1 MSKTLQKTDTR
12 NYLWDNI
19 KAFLIFTVV
28 LGHFLE
34 FFPVN
39 NIVFKCLD
47 YWIYTFHMPAFLFVS
62 GFWAKNYCVNGK
74 VRAEKVITNLSYFLV
89 FQVLFFLFTKLFLVP
104 DDTFTLFYPDMGLW
118 YLCAVVAYY
127 LLIPIAEKLPFYI
140 MLPCC
145 FILSLLINTDPAGSS
160 FMVLSRIFVFLP
172 YFFLGYYISE
182 NTISK
187 LRKIKGKVFISIIS
201 AMISVG
207 IWGSIILL
215 NSRDAFPLRMFYG
228 KNSYES
234 MNFSDA
240 HGMCLRALSW
250 VISLLMIFAL
260 ILIFSEKKNIFSYL
274 GKYSLQIYILHMPLG
289 MFFRE
294 TDFTQQFPV
303 DTWWQ
308 GVVILIIA
316 IAVTL
321 IFSHPIFSK
330 PFQWIHKGIQKI
342 FTTQKGKNQI

>member
-1 MSKTLQKTDTR
+1 MGKTLQTTDAR

-19 KAFLIFTVV
+19 KAFLMLTVV

-39 NIVFKCLD
+39 NIFFKCLD
-47 YWIYTFHMPAFLFVS
+47 YWIYTFHMPAFLFIS
-62 GFWAKNYCVNGK
+62 GFWAKNYCKNGK
-74 VRAEKVITNLSYFLV
+74 VRAEKVVTNLAYFIV
-89 FQVLFFLFTKLFLVP
+89 FQIAFFLFTKLLLVP
-104 DDTFTLFYPDMGLW
+104 TDTFTLFYPDMGLW
-118 YLCAVVAYY
+118 YLCAIVAYY
-127 LLIPIAEKLPFYI
+127 LLIPLAEKVPFYI
-140 MLPCC
+140 TLPIC
-145 FILSLLINTDPAGSS
+145 FVLSLLINTDPAGSS
-160 FMVLSRIFVFLP
+160 FMVISRIFVFLP
-172 YFFLGYYISE
+172 YFFLGYYVSE
-182 NTISK
+182 DTISK
-187 LRKIKGKVFISIIS
+187 IRRIKGKIFIGIFSTIL
-201 AMISVG
+201 SVS

-240 HGMCLRALSW
+240 HGMVLRVLTW

-260 ILIFSEKKNIFSYL
+260 ILVFSSKNNIFSYI

-308 GVVILIIA
+308 GIVICILA
-316 IAVTL
+316 VAVTL
-321 IFSHPIFSK
+321 ILSAPVFAK
-330 PFQWIHKGIQKI
+330 PFEWIQKGVMKI
-342 FTTQKGKNQI
+342 LSMQKRKNQI